1 VMLGTSLQVAGMSD
15 GMRDGR
21 RDHDEL

>member
-1 VMLGTSLQVAGMSD
+1 MFWTSLQVNGMSD

>member
-1 VMLGTSLQVAGMSD
+1 MFWTSLQVVGMSG